1 MVLRTSD
8 HECIL
13 PFLCRPVLLQ
23 HARVLPLF
31 LALARLSTECRVRP
45 IAALWGARSGSATD
59 APAGLP
65 PLPQSDPRRRS
76 GSQRWAR
83 GQTLARS
90 AACSA
95 LGLRWLKLWGG
106 VSEFLDEHAGVLAV
120 VDRNRH
126 HMHPA
131 RDERL
136 LQGRDQV
143 LRGVHPPAPR
153 AIALR
158 VLDEVGIAEGQA
170 EVGEAVHR
178 LLPADHAISRIVQ
191 NEHNE
196 I

>member
-1 MVLRTSD
+1 MHPPFSLQARASATCPGPTFASCPRAPLNRVSRQAHSRT
-8 HECIL
+8 L
-13 PFLCRPVLLQ
+13 P
-23 HARVLPLF
+23 
-31 LALARLSTECRVRP
+31 VR
-45 IAALWGARSGSATD
+45 GSATD

-120 VDRNRH
+120 VDRYRH

-131 RDERL
+131 RGERL

-170 EVGEAVHR
+170 EVGEAVHG
-178 LLPADHAISRIVQ
+178 LLP
-191 NEHNE
+191 
-196 I
+196 